1 MPDISPQDRIGN
13 LKAARAAAQAVMNE
27 IARLD
32 TVDPVPT
39 NIQRRQATSLQA
51 QGDVN
56 DLSHAI
62 DDQEA
67 AAKVVTVDE
76 ADLAQLQTL
85 AAKLDKAIVA
95 SALRSGGLASITTV
109 LNGVAKVRGI
119 LNA

>member
-13 LKAARAAAQAVMNE
+13 LKAARAAAQAVVNE

-39 NIQRRQATSLQA
+39 NILQRQPKSLQA
-51 QGDVN
+51 QGDVD
-56 DLSHAI
+56 DLSDAI
-62 DDQEA
+62 DDEEA

-76 ADLAQLQTL
+76 AQVADLQTL
-85 AAKLDKAIVA
+85 AAQLDKAIVA
-95 SALRSGGLASITTV
+95 AALRSGGLASMTTV
-109 LNGVAKVRGI
+109 LNGIAKVRGI